1 MNKYLKSSIL
11 LLVVISFIAMP
22 LLADDFADLKKKIEK
37 ELKNESSSSFDK
49 ANLVRKLST
58 YSSAETVEFC
68 YKILK
73 FKDSNAKKIEKEMDR
88 VRVEIAELQKELNE
102 LNQAFRGTQEE
113 IDRRMKMRQDCMDKI
128 RKKNAEL
135 LKFEDKLNSMSVA
148 KTAVIF
154 VLSKMDTKDAQM
166 AMLEGLDDKDWR
178 VLYST
183 IEAFGKQKFERA
195 FTKIA
200 QHYPVD
206 GKPHK
211 SDIVRTAVIKAL
223 REINQEKSLEILI
236 VALQDKNIIIRTE
249 AALGLGQIGTKEC
262 IMPLID
268 LLEKE
273 SGRLKWD
280 IVTMLTNLTGKNYGD
295 NVEQWR
301 SWWHANKNKAELNKV
316 DDVLKKTDRG
326 EGSHKTGASFYGVEI
341 ESDHP
346 IFIIDQSGSMQS
358 AADWNVALKQIEQW
372 KKANPGKDAIPPI
385 PPPAGNMSKWE
396 VLQYELERVIMK
408 LDSRKADF
416 NIVWYSTNVEVYNK
430 TEMVKASAKEKDKAA
445 KEIASRKADGFTN
458 IYDALETAFMLAS
471 GRTKKGESE
480 WTGKGDAE
488 IHADT
493 FFFMTDGSPD
503 DGDHSAVSPKE
514 DVNQILAKVKE
525 WNKGLNIKIHSI
537 GVGLC
542 HVAFL
547 KALAEENDGT
557 FTLHK
562 TEPKKDKK

>member
-1 MNKYLKSSIL
+1 MNNLFKSSIA
-11 LLVVISFIAMP
+11 LLVMISFISMP
-22 LLADDFADLKKKIEK
+22 LLADDFKDLTRSIEK
-37 ELKNESSSSFDK
+37 ALKNENKSSFDK

-73 FKDSNAKKIEKEMDR
+73 FKDKNAKKLEKEAQSIQA
-88 VRVEIAELQKELNE
+88 EIDSLQKKVDDLHERFR
-102 LNQAFRGTQEE
+102 QAGNRATPDE
-113 IDRRMKMRQDCMDKI
+113 IKQRDGYVAEIKKRQQF
-128 RKKNAEL
+128 L
-135 LKFEDKLNSMSVA
+135 LKLEDKMNSMSVA
-148 KTAVIF
+148 KTAVIY
-154 VLSKMDTKDAQM
+154 VLSKMDTKAAQM
-166 AMLEGLDDKDWR
+166 AMLEGLDDRDWR
-178 VLYST
+178 VVYAT
-183 IEAFGKQKFERA
+183 VEAFGKQKFERA
-195 FTKIA
+195 FNKIA

-211 SDIVRTAVIKAL
+211 SDLVRTAVVKAL
-223 REINQEKSLEILI
+223 RMINQEKALDILI
-236 VALQDKNIIIRTE
+236 VALKDKNVIIRTQ

-262 IMPLID
+262 IMPLINQ
-268 LLEKE
+268 LEKE

-301 SWWHANKNKAELNKV
+301 SWWHANKNKAELKKV

-372 KKANPGKDAIPPI
+372 KKANPGKNMIPPI
-385 PPPAGNMSKWE
+385 PPPAGRMSKWE
-396 VLQYELERVIMK
+396 VLQYELKRVIMK

-416 NIVWYSTNVEVYNK
+416 NIVWYSTGVEVYNK
-430 TEMVKASAKEKDKAA
+430 GGMVKANAKEKDKAS
-445 KEIASRKADGFTN
+445 KEISRRNANGMTN
-458 IYDALETAFMLAS
+458 IYEALETAFMLAS
-471 GRTKKGESE
+471 GKTKKGDSE

-493 FFFMTDGSPD
+493 FFFMTDGSPTE
-503 DGDHSAVSPKE
+503 GPVQ
-514 DVNQILAKVKE
+514 DVNQILAKVVE
-525 WNKGLNIKIHSI
+525 WNKGINIKIHSI

-542 HVAFL
+542 HEPFL
-547 KALAEENDGT
+547 RALAEQNNGS
-557 FTLHK
+557 FTVHK
-562 TEPKKDKK
+562 TEPKKEKK